1 MSGTK
6 FAFDT
11 NALINFLKG
20 DPFLKVYTNA
30 SVVISVISVIEYLSY
45 PQMTD
50 EGQQLLFSFLKK
62 VELIE
67 LQTSN
72 TQHIQLIAGLRKSFR
87 IKLPDAII
95 AATAIWKNAILITKD
110 RDFSKINSLHVTSY

>member
-95 AATAIWKNAILITKD
+95 AATAIWKNAILIT